1 MPYSYLL
8 PVALFVT
15 STGLFGQAQ
24 AIWRPPPQVD
34 WQWQLTGPVDQNATV
49 SVFDIDLFDN
59 DASVV
64 ASLHAKGRKVICYV
78 SVGTFEDWRPDAA
91 RFSEAVKGLPLADFP
106 NERWLDIRRLD
117 ELKPI
122 LESRFDL
129 CKQKGFDAVEPD
141 NVDAYINRSGF
152 PLTARDQ
159 LQFNTWLASAAHAR
173 GLSVGLK
180 NDLDQVRELEPLFDW
195 ALSEQCFQYKE
206 CALLKPFLDRGKAVL
221 EVEYKLDPARFCA
234 EANALNINAMRKN
247 LSLDAPRTP
256 CRTVAVAPRI
266 AGITNAASFEAK
278 PISPGLLVA
287 IFGSDMKRVLFDGV
301 EAPILYLGPEQAVVA
316 VPYAVA
322 GKATVTVQ
330 AENDGVR
337 SEGFSMAVA
346 SAAPALFTVSST
358 GVGQI
363 AMLNQSGELNG
374 SNAPATRGLIVTCFA
389 TGEGQTTPGGVDGKI
404 NSGVLPSPLLPV
416 SVQVGGVN
424 AEVLYAGAAPGMIA
438 GVMQLNFRVPR
449 GVVVSNETSVIL
461 RVGTFASSGKVTM
474 AVRAE

>member
-1 MPYSYLL
+1 MPRCFFL
-8 PVALFVT
+8 PVTLFLT

-24 AIWRPPPQVD
+24 TIWQPPPQVD
-34 WQWQLTGPVDQNATV
+34 WQWQLTGPVDQNVTA

-59 DASVV
+59 DAAIV

-91 RFSEAVKGLPLADFP
+91 RFPEAVKGLPLADFP
-106 NERWLDIRRLD
+106 NERWLDIRQL
-117 ELKPI
+117 EILKPI
-122 LESRFDL
+122 LEARFDL

-141 NVDAYINRSGF
+141 NVDAYTNRSGF

-221 EVEYKLDPARFCA
+221 EVEYKMDPAKFCA

-256 CRTVAVAPRI
+256 CRTVAVTPRI

-287 IFGSDMKRVLFDGV
+287 IFGSNMKRVLFDGV

-316 VPYAVA
+316 VPYTVA
-322 GKATVTVQ
+322 GKANVTVQ
-330 AENDGVR
+330 AENGGAFSDGFV
-337 SEGFSMAVA
+337 MAVA
-346 SAAPALFTVSST
+346 PAAPAIFASSST
-358 GVGQI
+358 GSGQI
-363 AMLNQSGELNG
+363 AMVNQSGDLNG
-374 SNAPATRGLIVTCFA
+374 PGSPAARGSIVTCFA
-389 TGEGQTTPGGVDGKI
+389 TGEGQTTPAGIDGKI
-404 NSGVLPSPLLPV
+404 NNGVLPTPLLPI
-416 SVQVGGVN
+416 SVLVGGIN
-424 AEVLYAGAAPGMIA
+424 AEILYAGAAPGMIS
-438 GVMQLNFRVPR
+438 GVMQINFRVPAN
-449 GVVVSNETSVIL
+449 VIPSNELSVII

-474 AVRAE
+474 VVKAD